1 MLFLFL
7 LSLCHCLTSEP
18 KTTFSSHY
26 FTRTCSTKI
35 VQVYGYNV
43 SMEYNLLF
51 PASTSAIVVGGDF
64 SLKRVAIAGMLG
76 WT

>member
-7 LSLCHCLTSEP
+7 LALCHCLTSEP

-26 FTRTCSTKI
+26 FIRTCSNNI
-35 VQVYGYNV
+35 VQGYGYNV
-43 SMEYNLLF
+43 SMDYNWLF
-51 PASTSAIVVGGDF
+51 PVSTSATVVGGDF